1 MTRPYAL
8 SVVVPVYNG
17 ARTVGA
23 LVDALAGISVPG
35 GHEIILVN
43 DGSPDNSEAVCR
55 ALATRADISVS
66 FVNLA
71 RNFGEHNA
79 VMAGLSFTRGD
90 YVVTMDDDLQNPP
103 EEVAR
108 LLDYARSNRFDVVYT
123 RYREKKHEAWRNWGS
138 RFANWAAN
146 LVLDKPKELYLSSF
160 RCMSAFVVENVLK
173 YQGPYPYID
182 GLIMQV
188 TANVGSLEVRHLAR
202 AEGRSNYTMR
212 RLVRLWLSMFVNFSV
227 IPLRFSA
234 LMGIVT
240 SVLGIIWAVITTVE
254 ALTGKPPEGWASL
267 MVAVLLLSGL
277 QLMLLGVV
285 GEYLGRVFLTANRK
299 PQYVV
304 RDATR
309 APAAATAF
317 SEIEDP
323 Q

>member
-23 LVDALAGISVPG
+23 LIDALAGISVPG
-35 GHEIILVN
+35 GHEVVLVN
-43 DGSPDNSEAVCR
+43 DGSPDDSEAVCR
-55 ALATRADISVS
+55 ALATRTDIAVS

-79 VMAGLSFTRGD
+79 VMAGLSFARGD
-90 YVVTMDDDLQNPP
+90 YVITMDDDLQNPP

-108 LLDYARSNRFDVVYT
+108 LLEYARVNRLDVVYT
-123 RYREKKHEAWRNWGS
+123 RYREKKHAAWRNWGS

-146 LVLDKPKELYLSSF
+146 LVLDKPKHLYLSSF

-188 TANVGSLEVRHLAR
+188 TANVGSLEVRHLPR
-202 AEGRSNYTMR
+202 AEGRSNYTLR

-299 PQYVV
+299 PQYIV
-304 RDATR
+304 RDATC
-309 APAAATAF
+309 AHSAATAF
-317 SEIEDP
+317 SEVEDS

>member
-23 LVDALAGISVPG
+23 LVDALAGLVIPG
-35 GHEIILVN
+35 GHEIVLVN
-43 DGSPDNSEAVCR
+43 DGSPDDSETVCR
-55 ALATRADISVS
+55 ALERRTDVPVT
-66 FVNLA
+66 FVNLS

-79 VMAGLSFTRGD
+79 VMAGLAFARGD
-90 YVVTMDDDLQNPP
+90 YVITMDDDLQNPP

-108 LLDYARSNRFDVVYT
+108 LVAYARDQKLDVVYT
-123 RYREKKHEAWRNWGS
+123 RYRTKQHALWRNLGS
-138 RFANWAAN
+138 RFANWVAN
-146 LVLDKPKELYLSSF
+146 LVLEKPKDLYLSSF
-160 RCMSAFVVENVLK
+160 RCVSAFVVENVLR

-188 TANVGSLEVRHLAR
+188 TRNVGSLEVLHLPR
-202 AEGRSNYTMR
+202 AEGRSNYTLR
-212 RLVRLWLSMFVNFSV
+212 RLVRLWLNMFVNFSV

-234 LMGIVT
+234 LVGFLT
-240 SVLGIIWAVITTVE
+240 SILGVIWAVFTILE

-277 QLMLLGVV
+277 QLMLLGIV

-299 PQYVV
+299 PQYIV
-304 RDATR
+304 RDSSRPPFAL
-309 APAAATAF
+309 
-317 SEIEDP
+317 EKGH